1 MREHTV
7 AKRLVEELRQYV
19 GVWYYDDTLVART
32 RQDNEILTGE
42 RQVTAASYFGGLV
55 QGSECLTFI
64 GDWMA
69 ENAPDFIWE
78 QDGEGNI
85 GIFKRP

>member
-7 AKRLVEELRQYV
+7 AKRLVESLRQYV
-19 GVWYYDDTLVART
+19 GVWYYDDTLAVRT
-32 RQDNEILTGE
+32 RQENEVRSGG
-42 RQVTAASYFGGLV
+42 RQVTAVYPIAGLV

-69 ENAPDFIWE
+69 ENAPDFTWE
-78 QDGEGNI
+78 KDGEGNI